1 MMISPFAVAVLKGA
15 GTGGSGGTG
24 PAGPEGPQGPQGPQG
39 EPGPAGVQGDT
50 GPAGPQGAQGL
61 QGPQGETGPA
71 GADGATGPAGP
82 PGADGAQGGPG
93 PAGPPGATGP
103 AGSDADVTAHE
114 AAPNPHPQYQALLE
128 SGTNL
133 KTINGESLLGE
144 GNLVIS
150 GGGGGNPAGPYASG
164 ISWYPYAL
172 RADLRADDSAGY
184 AVVDSLGLFAWYAG
198 STEPD
203 DDETCFAADGG
214 RWLLQAPHWDAIDRF
229 FYPEIAAIHARILTG
244 TATCAISSLAAVSS
258 ATFTG
263 TVAGAAAGDNVIATP
278 PGQLGSTAA
287 FTARMG
293 YYAYVSAADTVT
305 VVLTNASAAAATL
318 GTGVQAGWKVTVIK
332 G

>member
-128 SGTNL
+128 SGANL

-229 FYPEIAAIHARILTG
+229 FYPEIEAIHARFLRG
-244 TATCAISSLAAVSS
+244 TATCAIASVAAANS
-258 ATFTG
+258 ASFVG
-263 TVAGAAAGDNVIATP
+263 TVAGAAVGDAVTVNP
-278 PGQLGSTAA
+278 PAQLGSTAA
-287 FTARMG
+287 VTGRLG
-293 YYAYVSAADTVT
+293 CYAFVDAPNSVT
-305 VVLTNASAAAATL
+305 VMLTNASASVATVNPAAQGAW
-318 GTGVQAGWKVTVIK
+318 QVTVIK
-332 G
+332 A